1 MTGAYLAAVSIGLA
15 CVAVGCRQEP
25 PPGATAELPV
35 ARPAVATRQAQSKGP
50 QSAGANADAF
60 VVARVKAELLKE
72 SEGRAIEIEVESRD
86 GKVRLSGLAP
96 SHSDIDR
103 AVQVARGVDGVS
115 AVTED
120 VSVKGR

>member
-15 CVAVGCRQEP
+15 CMAVGCRQEP
-25 PPGATAELPV
+25 PSSTVELPI
-35 ARPAVATRQAQSKGP
+35 ARPEVANRDSKANGP
-50 QSAGANADAF
+50 QGSGPAPDAF
-60 VVARVKAELLKE
+60 VAARVKAELLKE

-103 AVQVARGVDGVS
+103 AVQVARGVDGVN
-115 AVTED
+115 AVSED
-120 VSVKGR
+120 VAIKGR

>member
-1 MTGAYLAAVSIGLA
+1 MTGTYLAAVSIGLA

-25 PPGATAELPV
+25 PSATVELPV
-35 ARPAVATRQAQSKGP
+35 ARPAAAARQAQTPGT
-50 QSAGANADAF
+50 QAAGATPDAF

-72 SEGRAIEIEVESRD
+72 SEGRAVEIEVESRE

-120 VSVKGR
+120 VAVKGR